1 MGCCGVKVDASSWIG
16 LKWIDRWMDGSDGIL
31 KLFYVWKIQYYS
43 FMASTEENTI
53 VDGSTEVRCIVDH
66 AAESL

>member
-1 MGCCGVKVDASSWIG
+1 MGCCGVKVVASSWIG
-16 LKWIDRWMDGSDGIL
+16 LKWMDGSDGIL

-53 VDGSTEVRCIVDH
+53 VDGSTEGRCIVDH